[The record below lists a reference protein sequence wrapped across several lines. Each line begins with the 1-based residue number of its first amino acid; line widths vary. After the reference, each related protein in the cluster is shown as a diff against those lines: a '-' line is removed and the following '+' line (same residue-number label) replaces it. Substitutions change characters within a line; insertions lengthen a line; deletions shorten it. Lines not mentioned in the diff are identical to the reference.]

1 MNMKKIIYAVFTLLF
16 LQACSLKEDTSSLST
31 PGHFFRSKVECQSV
45 VNGCY
50 IPIKNIY
57 TQTFYTVT
65 ECQSDIAF
73 INYGT
78 LDCRLDVSPN
88 QPRYGSTVWTNAYL
102 GVQRCNFA
110 IKGIENADCLSDKE
124 KAQMLCE
131 AKTLRAF
138 YYYTLTCMFGDVPFY
153 FDDITDFETQDRVA
167 VLPRMSAVATRSACI
182 DDLMQ
187 IAPQA
192 PQTRTS
198 DNEDA
203 RVGSSLAWLLIG
215 KMAMWNAAKDD
226 PANAEQWYRT
236 AVSALEKLE
245 SVYGDIHDYDYAYNA
260 TFRNKN
266 TPESIMEVQ
275 HAYSRG
281 GISYVSNLAAYMEPN
296 SSSTNI
302 SRAIFDGVEI
312 PELGVDCDLHT
323 SARPTK
329 YFCQSIQPKGKRNID
344 KRTEVNMAWGYTYEG
359 EYYEFKSVNSNPWPG
374 PKFWCPDM
382 VKSNDGNNYKVYRY
396 SDALLLLAECWCALG
411 DTEKSLGYLNA
422 VRDRAGLDAY
432 VYRTRSR
439 LVDEIRNER
448 ARELFGEFQRK
459 FDLVRW
465 GIWYDTVQGN
475 SDSENLRENMLPCHE
490 YYPIP
495 ETEVVNSKN
504 HLDNKEYNKY
514 GLS

>member
-1 MNMKKIIYAVFTLLF
+1 MKKIVSIVISVLLI
-16 LQACSLKEDTSSLST
+16 QACSLKEDTSSLST
-31 PGHFFRSKVECQSV
+31 PGNFFRSKAECQSV

-50 IPIKNIY
+50 IPVKNIY
-57 TQTFYTVT
+57 TQTYYTVT

-78 LDCRLDVSPN
+78 LDCRLDVSPTL
-88 QPRYGSTVWTNAYL
+88 PRYGSTVWTNGYL

-110 IKGIENADCLSDKE
+110 IQGIENAECLGEADRTR
-124 KAQMLCE
+124 MLCE
-131 AKTLRAF
+131 AKVLRAF

-153 FDDITDFETQDRVA
+153 FDDVTDFDAMDRIA
-167 VLPRMSAVATRSACI
+167 VLPRMSAVQTRKACI
-182 DDLMQ
+182 EDLLE
-187 IAPQA
+187 IAPKA

-203 RVGSSLAWLLIG
+203 RLGASAAWLLIG

-236 AVSALEKLE
+236 AVSALENLE
-245 SVYGDIHDYDYAYNA
+245 PIYGNLSDYDYSYNA

-296 SSSTNI
+296 SNATNI
-302 SRAIFDGVEI
+302 SIGVFDGVEI

-329 YFCQSIQPKGKRNID
+329 YFSQGLQTRRGRDIRKND
-344 KRTEVNMAWGYTYEG
+344 NMAW
-359 EYYEFKSVNSNPWPG
+359 EYNGQTFSSIGSNPWPG

-382 VKSNDGNNYKVYRY
+382 VKSNDGNNYKVFRY
-396 SDALLLLAECWCALG
+396 ADALLLLSECWCEL
-411 DTEKSLGYLNA
+411 DDMDKSTAYLNI
-422 VRDRAGLDAY
+422 VRDRAGLAPFSP
-432 VYRTRSR
+432 RSKSG
-439 LVDEIRNER
+439 LVTEIRNER

-465 GIWYDTVQGN
+465 GIWFDAVQDN
-475 SDSENLRENMLPCHE
+475 TDFEALRENMLPCHE

-504 HLDNKEYNKY
+504 ALDNKEYNKY
-514 GLS
+514 GL

>member
-1 MNMKKIIYAVFTLLF
+1 MKKILYIVSAILLS
-16 LQACSLKEDTSSLST
+16 QACSLKEDTSSLST
-31 PGHFFRSKVECQSV
+31 PGDFFRSKAECQAIINS
-45 VNGCY
+45 CY
-50 IPIKNIY
+50 IPVKNIY

-78 LDCRLDVSPN
+78 LDCRLDVSPTL
-88 QPRYGSTVWTNAYL
+88 PRYGATVWTNGYL

-110 IKGIENADCLSDKE
+110 IQGIEKAECLTDSQRS
-124 KAQMLCE
+124 QMLCE
-131 AKTLRAF
+131 AKALRAF
-138 YYYTLTCMFGDVPFY
+138 FYYTLTCMFGDVPFY
-153 FDDITDFETQDRVA
+153 FDDVSDFEVMDRIA
-167 VLPRMSAVATRSACI
+167 VLPRMSAVETRAACI
-182 DDLMQ
+182 KDLLE
-187 IAPQA
+187 IAPKA

-198 DNEDA
+198 DNDEA
-203 RVGSSLAWLLIG
+203 RLGAAMAWLMIG
-215 KMAMWNAAKDD
+215 KMAVWNAAKDD
-226 PANAEQWYRT
+226 PSKAEEWYRT
-236 AVSALEKLE
+236 AISALEKLE
-245 SVYGDIHDYDYAYNA
+245 PIYGSLSNYDYSYNV

-302 SRAIFDGVEI
+302 SQAVYDGVEI

-329 YFCQSIQPKGKRNID
+329 YFSQGLQPRRGRDIRKAD
-344 KRTEVNMAWGYTYEG
+344 NMAW
-359 EYYEFKSVNSNPWPG
+359 EYNGQAFSSVNSNPWPG

-382 VKSNDGNNYKVYRY
+382 VKSSDGNNYKVFRY
-396 SDALLLLAECWCALG
+396 ADALLLLSECWCALG
-411 DTEKSLGYLNA
+411 DTEKAISYLNI
-422 VRDRAGLDAY
+422 VRNRAGLGDY
-432 VYRTRSR
+432 IFRTQPR
-439 LVDEIRNER
+439 LVDEIRSER

-465 GIWYDTVQGN
+465 GIWYDAVQDN
-475 SDSENLRENMLPCHE
+475 TDSENLRENMLPCHE

-504 HLDNKEYNKY
+504 NLDNKEYNKY
-514 GLS
+514 GL

>member
-1 MNMKKIIYAVFTLLF
+1 MIMKKILSYVFGILL
-16 LQACSLKEDTSSLST
+16 LQCCSLKEDTSSLST
-31 PGHFFRSKVECQSV
+31 PENFFRSKAECQAIL
-45 VNGCY
+45 NGCY
-50 IPIKNIY
+50 IPVKNIY

-78 LDCRLDVSPN
+78 LDCRLDVSPTL
-88 QPRYGSTVWTNAYL
+88 PRYGSTVWTNGYL

-110 IKGIENADCLSDKE
+110 IQGLEKAECLNEKE
-124 KAQMLCE
+124 RAQMLCE

-138 YYYTLTCMFGDVPFY
+138 FYYTLTCMFGDVPFY
-153 FDDITDFETQDRVA
+153 FEDVSDFEVMDRIA

-182 DDLMQ
+182 EDLQQ
-187 IAPQA
+187 IAPLA

-198 DNEDA
+198 DNEGA
-203 RVGSSLAWLLIG
+203 RVGASTAWLLIG
-215 KMAMWNAAKDD
+215 KMALWNAAKDD
-226 PANAEQWYRT
+226 PANEEKWYRT
-236 AVSALEKLE
+236 AISALEKLE
-245 SVYGDIHDYDYAYNA
+245 PIYGNLADYDYSFNV

-275 HAYSRG
+275 HAYARG

-296 SSSTNI
+296 SNATTI
-302 SRAIFDGVEI
+302 SQAIYDGVSI

-329 YFCQSIQPKGKRNID
+329 YFCQGLQPRRGRDIRKAD
-344 KRTEVNMAWGYTYEG
+344 NMAW
-359 EYYEFKSVNSNPWPG
+359 EYNGVTFSSVDSNPWPG

-382 VKSNDGNNYKVYRY
+382 VKSNDGNNYKVFRY
-396 SDALLLLAECWCALG
+396 ADAILLLAESWCALG
-411 DTEKSLGYLNA
+411 DTDTAIRYLNM
-422 VRDRAGLDAY
+422 VRNRAGLGDY
-432 VYRTRSR
+432 VFRTLPR

-465 GIWYDTVQGN
+465 GIWYDAVQDN
-475 SDSENLRENMLPCHE
+475 TDSENLRENMLPCHE

-504 HLDNKEYNKY
+504 NLDNKEYNKY
-514 GLS
+514 GL

>member
-1 MNMKKIIYAVFTLLF
+1 MKKSIIAILATVL
-16 LQACSLKEDTSSLST
+16 LQACSLMEDTSSLST
-31 PGHFFRSKVECQSV
+31 PKNFFRSKAECQAI

-57 TQTFYTVT
+57 TQTYYTVT
-65 ECQSDIAF
+65 ECQSDIAY

-78 LDCRLDVSPN
+78 LDCRLDVSPTL
-88 QPRYGSTVWTNAYL
+88 PRYGATVWSNGYL

-110 IKGIENADCLSDKE
+110 IQGIEKAKCLNESDR
-124 KAQMLCE
+124 ARLLCE
-131 AKTLRAF
+131 AKALRAF
-138 YYYTLTCMFGDVPFY
+138 FFYTLTCMFGDVPFY
-153 FDDITDFETQDRVA
+153 FDDVSDFKVMDRIA
-167 VLPRMSAVATRSACI
+167 ILPRMSAVDTRAACI
-182 DDLMQ
+182 EDLLA
-187 IAPQA
+187 IAPKA

-203 RVGSSLAWLLIG
+203 RLGAAMAWMMIG

-226 PANAEQWYRT
+226 PSKAENWYRT

-245 SVYGDIHDYDYAYNA
+245 DIYGDLSQYNYSFNA
-260 TFRNKN
+260 TFHNKN

-275 HAYSRG
+275 HAFSRG

-296 SSSTNI
+296 SSATTI
-302 SRAIFDGVEI
+302 SKAVYDGVEI

-323 SARPTK
+323 SARPTT
-329 YFCQSIQPKGKRNID
+329 YFSQGLQPRSGID
-344 KRTEVNMAWGYTYEG
+344 VRKADNMAWDYKGQV
-359 EYYEFKSVNSNPWPG
+359 FSSVNTTPWPG

-396 SDALLLLAECWCALG
+396 ADALLMLSECWYALG
-411 DTEKSLGYLNA
+411 DSDKSVEYLNA
-422 VRDRAGLDAY
+422 VRRRAGLGDY
-432 VYRTRSR
+432 TFRTLPR
-439 LVDEIRNER
+439 LFEEIQKER

-465 GIWYDTVQGN
+465 GIWYDAVQDNTG
-475 SDSENLRENMLPCHE
+475 SENLRENMKPCHE

-495 ETEVVNSKN
+495 ETEVVNSKY

-514 GLS
+514 GL

>member
-1 MNMKKIIYAVFTLLF
+1 MMKKILSLVFALAL

-31 PGHFFRSKVECQSV
+31 PGHFFRSKAECQSV

-50 IPIKNIY
+50 MPAKNIY

-78 LDCRLDVSPN
+78 LDCQLDVSPAL
-88 QPRYGSTVWTNAYL
+88 PRYGSTVWTNGYL

-110 IKGIENADCLSDKE
+110 IQGIEKAECLDEKE
-124 KAQMLCE
+124 RAQMLCE

-138 YYYTLTCMFGDVPFY
+138 YFYTLTCMFGDVPFY
-153 FDDITDFETQDRVA
+153 FDDVTDFDVMDRIA
-167 VLPRMSAVATRSACI
+167 VLPRMSAVDTRSACI
-182 DDLMQ
+182 RDLLE
-187 IAPQA
+187 IAPLA

-198 DNEDA
+198 DNEGA
-203 RVGSSLAWLLIG
+203 RVGASTAWLLIG
-215 KMAMWNAAKDD
+215 KMALWNAAKDD
-226 PANAEQWYRT
+226 PAKAEEWYHT
-236 AVSALEKLE
+236 AISALEKLE
-245 SVYGDIHDYDYAYNA
+245 PIYGSLANYDYSYNV

-266 TPESIMEVQ
+266 TPESIMEIQ
-275 HAYSRG
+275 HAYARG

-296 SSSTNI
+296 SAATNI
-302 SRAIFDGVEI
+302 SQGIFDGVAI

-329 YFCQSIQPKGKRNID
+329 YFSQGLQPRRGLDIRKAD
-344 KRTEVNMAWGYTYEG
+344 NMAW
-359 EYYEFKSVNSNPWPG
+359 EYNGQTFSNVNSNPWPG

-382 VKSNDGNNYKVYRY
+382 VKSNDGNNYKVFRY
-396 SDALLLLAECWCALG
+396 ADALLLLAECWCALG
-411 DTEKSLGYLNA
+411 DTDRAIQYLNI
-422 VRDRAGLDAY
+422 VRNRAGLGDY
-432 VYRTRSR
+432 VFRTLPR
-439 LVDEIRNER
+439 LVDEIRSER

-465 GIWYDTVQGN
+465 GIWYDAVQDN
-475 SDSENLRENMLPCHE
+475 TDSERLRENMQPCHE

-495 ETEVVNSKN
+495 ETEVVNSKYA
-504 HLDNKEYNKY
+504 LDNKEYNKY
-514 GLS
+514 GL

>member
-1 MNMKKIIYAVFTLLF
+1 MIMKKNLYILLSILF
-16 LQACSLKEDTSSLST
+16 IQSCSLNEDTSSLST
-31 PGHFFRSKVECQSV
+31 PGNFFRSKAECQAV

-50 IPIKNIY
+50 IPVKNIY

-78 LDCRLDVSPN
+78 LDCRLDVSPTL
-88 QPRYGSTVWTNAYL
+88 PRYGSTVWTNGYL

-110 IKGIENADCLSDKE
+110 IQGIEKAACLNEKE
-124 KAQMLCE
+124 RAQMLCE
-131 AKTLRAF
+131 AKVLRAF
-138 YYYTLTCMFGDVPFY
+138 FYYTLTCMFGDVPFY
-153 FDDITDFETQDRVA
+153 FDDVSDFEVMDKIA
-167 VLPRMSAVATRSACI
+167 VLPRMSAVDTRAACI
-182 DDLMQ
+182 KDLQ
-187 IAPQA
+187 EIAPLA

-198 DNEDA
+198 DNTDA
-203 RVGSSLAWLLIG
+203 RLGASAAWLLIG

-226 PANAEQWYRT
+226 PAKAEEWYKT
-236 AVSALEKLE
+236 AIAALENLE
-245 SVYGDIHDYDYAYNA
+245 PIYGNLADYDYSFNA

-266 TPESIMEVQ
+266 TPESIMEIQ

-302 SRAIFDGVEI
+302 SLAVFDGVEI

-329 YFCQSIQPKGKRNID
+329 YFSQGLQPRRGRDIRKSD
-344 KRTEVNMAWGYTYEG
+344 NMAW
-359 EYYEFKSVNSNPWPG
+359 EYNGQAFASVNSNPWPG

-382 VKSNDGNNYKVYRY
+382 VKSNDGNNYKVFRY
-396 SDALLLLAECWCALG
+396 ADALLLLSECWCALG
-411 DTEKSLGYLNA
+411 DTEKSLSYLNI
-422 VRDRAGLDAY
+422 VRRRAGTGDY
-432 VYRTRSR
+432 IFRTHSR
-439 LVDEIRNER
+439 LVDEIRSER

-465 GIWYDTVQGN
+465 GIWYDAVQDN
-475 SDSENLRENMLPCHE
+475 TDSENLRENMLPCHE

-495 ETEVVNSKN
+495 ETEVVNSKYA
-504 HLDNKEYNKY
+504 LDNKEYNKY
-514 GLS
+514 GL